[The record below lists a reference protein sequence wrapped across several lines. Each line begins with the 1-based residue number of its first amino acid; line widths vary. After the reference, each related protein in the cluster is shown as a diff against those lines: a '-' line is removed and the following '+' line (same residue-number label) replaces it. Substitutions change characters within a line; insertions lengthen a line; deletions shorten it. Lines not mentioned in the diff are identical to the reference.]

1 MQHTVYERKIFNL
14 GGEVVPSI
22 QYELATH
29 ILTLDDIG
37 EGATKLWTIEGK
49 RVVSSDWIDGCSN
62 FSGSDCTT
70 PSSSN
75 CQRAVISTSKRKRLC
90 VERNGTSQRNLFSEE
105 NKNGKF
111 HHWLHCPF
119 DASETFTVQEFINN
133 NKDHVTQ
140 LFPTPGSDNKHVSI
154 LAATEVKLYS
164 RKSYLAMAAMH
175 VDGITMRGDFGAVN
189 FVVDRSKSVKIG
201 NLTAE
206 KLKEIKSKD
215 DVDLDKES
223 FVRMI
228 KNEVLLG
235 KSIPDDI
242 FEWIL
247 ALSNGEPPELLSC
260 HIGLLDDFLGGHIL
274 MTLYDRLLDLEKAD
288 PKAYNSV
295 ILALPQYNGWQ
306 IKPKFLRNSYLEQTF
321 NYEDKT
327 GKKTVY
333 KDNVRGLLH
342 LLRNCKRHA
351 AISVELFSC
360 IVGQYFRRIAS
371 DFQKAMHK
379 VGCLQKL
386 NLHYILS

>member
-1 MQHTVYERKIFNL
+1 MAL
-14 GGEVVPSI
+14 
-22 QYELATH
+22 
-29 ILTLDDIG
+29 
-37 EGATKLWTIEGK
+37 
-49 RVVSSDWIDGCSN
+49 
-62 FSGSDCTT
+62 
-70 PSSSN
+70 
-75 CQRAVISTSKRKRLC
+75 
-90 VERNGTSQRNLFSEE
+90 
-105 NKNGKF
+105 
-111 HHWLHCPF
+111 
-119 DASETFTVQEFINN
+119 
-133 NKDHVTQ
+133 
-140 LFPTPGSDNKHVSI
+140 SI
-154 LAATEVKLYS
+154 LL
-164 RKSYLAMAAMH
+164 
-175 VDGITMRGDFGAVN
+175 
-189 FVVDRSKSVKIG
+189 VDRSKSVKIG

-360 IVGQYFRRIAS
+360 IVGQYFR
-371 DFQKAMHK
+371 
-379 VGCLQKL
+379 
-386 NLHYILS
+386 